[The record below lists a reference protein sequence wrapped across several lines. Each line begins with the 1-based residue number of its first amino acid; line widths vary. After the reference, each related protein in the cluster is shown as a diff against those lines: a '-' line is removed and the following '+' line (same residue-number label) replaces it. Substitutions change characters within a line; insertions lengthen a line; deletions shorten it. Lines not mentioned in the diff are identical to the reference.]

1 MNPALRRA
9 VWAVVLAA
17 ILGLG
22 SSGGVAAGT
31 TTIQRSMTTTN
42 GSGASCSQA
51 NDCGSCSITCPSGKA
66 AICQSGQDHPS
77 DQQGRPRCLPPACFC
92 Q

>member
-1 MNPALRRA
+1 MKLQRSMNAA
-9 VWAVVLAA
+9 VLAA
-17 ILGLG
+17 IIA
-22 SSGGVAAGT
+22 VAPASEMFAGT

-51 NDCGSCSITCPSGKA
+51 NDCGSCSISCPMGKS
-66 AICQSGQDHPS
+66 AICRSAPDGPADGQN
-77 DQQGRPRCLPPACFC
+77 RPRCAPPTCFC

>member
-1 MNPALRRA
+1 MNLRKAIEAAL
-9 VWAVVLAA
+9 LSA
-17 ILGLG
+17 IVA
-22 SSGGVAAGT
+22 VAAVGEASGGT

-51 NDCGSCSITCPSGKA
+51 NDCGSCSITCPSGKS
-66 AICQSGQDHPS
+66 AICQSGS
-77 DQQGRPRCLPPACFC
+77 DRPADRQTRARCPPPTCFC

>member
-1 MNPALRRA
+1 MKSQTGIKAAL
-9 VWAVVLAA
+9 LGA
-17 ILGLG
+17 IVAIA
-22 SSGGVAAGT
+22 SSGHVFAGT

-51 NDCGSCSITCPSGKA
+51 NDCGSCSISCPVGKS
-66 AICQSGQDHPS
+66 AICQSGTDRPAE
-77 DQQGRPRCLPPACFC
+77 GPNPPRCAPPACFC